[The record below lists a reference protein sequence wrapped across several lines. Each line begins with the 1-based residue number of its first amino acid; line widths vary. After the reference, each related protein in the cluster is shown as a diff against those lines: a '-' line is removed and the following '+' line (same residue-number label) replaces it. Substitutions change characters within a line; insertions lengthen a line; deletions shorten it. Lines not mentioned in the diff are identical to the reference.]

1 MKEELQ
7 YQRDYS
13 AYDYLPC
20 QRDHLIQT
28 KENENVSQVFKLM
41 LDNDI
46 SSIPVMNREKS
57 ESNVD
62 KCIGIVDKL
71 DIVSFV
77 LHSCSGFDLSSFNG
91 QIEASNNLKLN
102 TAKDIMG
109 VSFRNPFFP
118 VDKKT
123 SLFQVMQI
131 MIQQKI
137 HRIPMIDEKGTILT
151 IVTQFQVVKTLSQ
164 NIQQFAFAKDS
175 ISQLNLGSRSV
186 YTIHMTKPCIEAFD
200 LIRKKQVSGVAVVNE
215 DGFLVG
221 NLSSSDLKHIGF
233 QGEKIGRLLQPIEMY
248 VQLERDNIP
257 LYCVREEDSLSS
269 AIQKMIET
277 NSHRLYIIN
286 SEKIPIGV
294 VSLVDI
300 LKCFVSHLSIE

>member
-186 YTIHMTKPCIEAFD
+186 YTIHMARPFSYDKFN
-200 LIRKKQVSGVAVVNE
+200 LIQ
-215 DGFLVG
+215 
-221 NLSSSDLKHIGF
+221 
-233 QGEKIGRLLQPIEMY
+233 
-248 VQLERDNIP
+248 
-257 LYCVREEDSLSS
+257 
-269 AIQKMIET
+269 T
-277 NSHRLYIIN
+277 IIN
-286 SEKIPIGV
+286 
-294 VSLVDI
+294 
-300 LKCFVSHLSIE
+300 